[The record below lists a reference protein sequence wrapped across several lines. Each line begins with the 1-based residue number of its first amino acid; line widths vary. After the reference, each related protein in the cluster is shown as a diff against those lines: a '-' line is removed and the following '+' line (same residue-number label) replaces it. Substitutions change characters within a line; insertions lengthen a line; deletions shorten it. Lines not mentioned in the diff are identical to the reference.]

1 MYTFN
6 IFIYGHRLA
15 NNEEINALVHAF
27 DLEFRKTIND
37 KRFEVSTPYHGG
49 QVAGDLRSIIF
60 GTNITDDDHNPNFVT
75 KVRSVKEEDYKKDY
89 TEFLEL
95 FKRDLLDNKGLG
107 EDDYDEAVDKI
118 IVFLDSTNPEFY
130 TIEVSS

>member
-6 IFIYGHRLA
+6 IFIYGHKLA
-15 NNEEINALVHAF
+15 NDKEINNLVHAF
-27 DLEFRKTIND
+27 DLDFRKTIND
-37 KRFEVSTPYHGG
+37 KKFEVSAPYHGG
-49 QVAGDLRSIIF
+49 QVAGDLHSIIF
-60 GTNITDDDHNPNFVT
+60 GTNITDDDHNPNFVNT
-75 KVRSVKEEDYKKDY
+75 VRSVKEEDYKKDY

-130 TIEVSS
+130 TIEASS